1 MQSHNVVL
9 WWCCAHLRRNS
20 NNNRCFGR
28 KCSHTFVVKLEWM
41 HEEKPSLVQSVLCF
55 TCLFY
60 WRQQITCCLIRY
72 LVTGDA
78 LHNVHWADLAKCEC
92 IVGGCTG
99 PAEVRPPLCASV
111 QSALGLRAPR
121 SRSPPYHLPTPP
133 GSPAVWWTLASLME
147 TAQRDIPLEI
157 LLLLHFFRALLF
169 YILNIWLSP
178 VCESWRGSN
187 KLSCRSTTKHF
198 TNNRPRLEE
207 K

>member
-1 MQSHNVVL
+1 MLAYICSKIRMNAWRKAILGPVSIVFYLLILLKTANNMLSNPIPGH
-9 WWCCAHLRRNS
+9 RR
-20 NNNRCFGR
+20 C
-28 KCSHTFVVKLEWM
+28 
-41 HEEKPSLVQSVLCF
+41 
-55 TCLFY
+55 
-60 WRQQITCCLIRY
+60 ITQRSPW
-72 LVTGDA
+72 
-78 LHNVHWADLAKCEC
+78 HWADLAKCEC

-147 TAQRDIPLEI
+147 TAQRDISLEI